1 MKGGHLS
8 KETLHVLRSYCI
20 FWRRR
25 DGLDRFRHWV
35 LAESMSDATTR
46 SRAEISKA
54 LGSNAGLWDIEGTRT
69 NVVGSGLVS
78 DRARRGDA
86 HRSVGRVWLL
96 SCSLI
101 VLVLVLFLFR
111 LWTLSAVP

>member
-8 KETLHVLRSYCI
+8 TETLHVLRSYCI
-20 FWRRR
+20 FWRRC

-69 NVVGSGLVS
+69 NMVESGVVRDRRSG
-78 DRARRGDA
+78 A
-86 HRSVGRVWLL
+86 HRSVGRFWTS
-96 SCSLI
+96 SCWLI
-101 VLVLVLFLFR
+101 VLVLVLYLFR
-111 LWTLSAVP
+111 LWTSNTVP